1 MTPFGEILKAAGGG
15 EALADARG
23 AVLAC
28 REARHGVHQ
37 HYSGGL
43 FRVVF
48 DRVRPFS
55 SHLSERTVLLW

>member
-1 MTPFGEILKAAGGG
+1 MGWCS
-15 EALADARG
+15 ARG

-43 FRVVF
+43 FGMVC
-48 DRVRPFS
+48 DRVRPFRG
-55 SHLSERTVLLW
+55 HLPSRAVLLR